1 MGRKTPTRPFG
12 FTLVELVVALAIF
25 SVIVGVL
32 GTTLFVAQRGTE
44 TIGNQT
50 ASIAAA
56 RQLIDRVADD
66 LTRTVGLSF
75 QSDTLVQF
83 EIPDEDGDGF
93 SEIIRYRWSVEP
105 GRDVTRQLND
115 AAPIVVARSVRQ
127 FRIEARS
134 VPTPPMGGTRE
145 VILRQHLGYPPSF
158 GPYEIQSL
166 IPTDSMLPAQGM
178 TFADVPASGQI
189 TISRVRFRAR
199 RVSSAARGELHVE
212 LREALDASDQPS
224 RFVLAGRSIDLAR
237 LDETAFEWV
246 TVTFDVTRSVAP
258 GDRLFIVF
266 RGPPSGGCEIEFDRL
281 LAANG
286 PDDGTFALW
295 TNDGGTTW
303 LPGSTNIDEY
313 DAKIMVLG
321 RLGSLEPLAD
331 GMAELAEV
339 RTVGVTVDYT
349 SAEGDELYRE
359 VLLSATGAT
368 P

>member
-1 MGRKTPTRPFG
+1 MGRETPVRPFG

-25 SVIVGVL
+25 TVIVGVL

-44 TIGNQT
+44 TIGKQT
-50 ASIAAA
+50 ASIVVA

-66 LTRTVGLSF
+66 LARTVGLST
-75 QSDTLVQF
+75 QTDTLVQF

-93 SEIIRYRWSVEP
+93 SEIVRYRWSVEP
-105 GRDVTRQLND
+105 GRDVTRQLNN
-115 AAPIVVARSVRQ
+115 AAPIGVARNVRQ

-134 VPTPPMGGTRE
+134 VPTPSTGGTRE
-145 VILRQHLGYPPSF
+145 VVLRQHLGYPPSF
-158 GPYEIQSL
+158 GPYEIQSV
-166 IPTDSMLPAQGM
+166 IPTDRTFPAQAL
-178 TFADVPASGQI
+178 TFADVPDSDRI

-246 TVTFDVTRSVAP
+246 TVTFDVTRPVAP

-266 RGPPSGGCEIEFDRL
+266 RGPPSGGCEIEFDLL

-286 PDDGTFALW
+286 PDDETFALW

-303 LPGSTNIDEY
+303 LPGSTNIDV
-313 DAKIMVLG
+313 KIVVLG
-321 RLGSLEPLAD
+321 RLGSLEPLAG

-359 VLLSATGAT
+359 VLLSAAGAT